1 MITTINEKEHYQL
14 IVEITDV
21 PSVTSK
27 HLSIKT
33 KWTSA
38 KNAEE
43 LRSAFS
49 ITLSPEELTKLGN
62 ALIVG
67 AS

>member
-1 MITTINEKEHYQL
+1 MITIINEKECYQL
-14 IVEITDV
+14 VVEITDI

-33 KWTSA
+33 KWMAA
-38 KNAEE
+38 KNNEE